1 MCNQNLHTNTSSSD
15 HSTCNT
21 RTLSFFRA
29 NDRQVWK
36 NAFYIAGIA
45 LALQL
50 VRLVYSRSNGET
62 ANLSRVVSASSVCNV
77 YVPGAGFSGF
87 FFMLG
92 RLQTLPSSSQNN
104 YYCFSAGC
112 LGVVATLISN
122 YTVEEV
128 TDIAFQVQKQWSNGE
143 LTRYD
148 LTDAFVNKLL
158 PPHHDESISSS
169 ELLSKVNIITTVSS
183 SASVLSQHVRTA
195 TTVRELREM
204 LVQTTWIPFLT
215 GWGLSKNG
223 HYDGAFAQ
231 YLGGYQSTY
240 DVSLDLPLMWADLM
254 LNQMNPKL
262 SINQTQKYYYAGA
275 SYKENAN
282 MC

>member
-1 MCNQNLHTNTSSSD
+1 M
-15 HSTCNT
+15 
-21 RTLSFFRA
+21 
-29 NDRQVWK
+29 
-36 NAFYIAGIA
+36 IGIA
-45 LALQL
+45 LVLQL
-50 VRLVYSRSNGET
+50 ARTAYSNSYSGK
-62 ANLSRVVSASSVCNV
+62 ASHSRMVSTSPVCNV

-92 RLQTLPSSSQNN
+92 RLQSLPSSSQKN

-122 YTVEEV
+122 YTAEEV
-128 TDIAFQVQKQWSNGE
+128 TDLAFQIQKQWSNGE
-143 LTRYD
+143 LSRYD
-148 LTDAFVNKLL
+148 LTEAFVNKLL
-158 PPHHDESISSS
+158 PPHYDESFSSTD
-169 ELLSKVNIITTVSS
+169 LLSKVNIITTVSS
-183 SASVLSQHVRTA
+183 SASILSQHVRTA
-195 TTVRELREM
+195 KTVSQLREM

-231 YLGGYQSTY
+231 YLGGYQSPY

-262 SINQTQKYYYAGA
+262 SINQTLKYYSAGA
-275 SYKENAN
+275 SYKENAAI
-282 MC
+282 C